1 MTVAIEFFEGV
12 PEELLNVS
20 LRQKK
25 DTAAK
30 VVLMTFA
37 PLKAT
42 EITKS
47 FTGRSHGKLH
57 LIDSEGDINI
67 EPSSFKLVYGGEEGD
82 ELKRVECSFE
92 IERED
97 HWERFMRF
105 MKRYAEAHGFSY
117 EDKK

>member
-1 MTVAIEFFEGV
+1 MTLSIEFFEGV

-25 DTAAK
+25 DTGTK
-30 VVLMTFA
+30 IVLMTFA

-42 EITKS
+42 EIVKS

-57 LIDSEGDINI
+57 LIDSEGEISV
-67 EPSSFKLVYGGEEGD
+67 EPSTLKFVYGGDEGD
-82 ELKRVECSFE
+82 DLRRVECSFE
-92 IERED
+92 IDSED

-105 MKRYAEAHGFSY
+105 MKCYAEAHGFGY
-117 EDKK
+117 QDK

>member
-30 VVLMTFA
+30 VVLLTFA

-42 EITKS
+42 EIIKS
-47 FTGRSHGKLH
+47 FTGRFHGTLR
-57 LIDSEGDINI
+57 LIDLEGNI
-67 EPSSFKLVYGGEEGD
+67 SVEPSSFKLVFGGEEGD

-92 IERED
+92 IDQED

-105 MKRYAEAHGFSY
+105 MNRYAEAHGFGY
-117 EDKK
+117 QDKK